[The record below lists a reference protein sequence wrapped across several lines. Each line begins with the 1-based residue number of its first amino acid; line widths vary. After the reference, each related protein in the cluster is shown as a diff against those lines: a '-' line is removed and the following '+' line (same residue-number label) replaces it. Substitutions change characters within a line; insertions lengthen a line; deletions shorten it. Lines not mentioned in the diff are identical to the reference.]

1 MLLPAFI
8 KCDCNGVCIEVN
20 PFICT
25 TSTSTSTSTSTTS
38 TSTSTTTTTTTIAI
52 TSICF
57 CIHLEGGGCAYQVE
71 LPILG
76 NAPFQNGRPV
86 YNITGDANG
95 TVYYN
100 GTQWIYASE
109 ENAPLL
115 QPLLNSSYYPIGTY
129 SEWGEVD
136 TTFFMNSST
145 SGPCSTTTTTTTTAC
160 NRWQYEYLS
169 YTCTTCEIIEYGFLY
184 NSNPLTLDNFYQY
197 GDIVITPFRY
207 LGCDTGISDASI
219 PDTGVATC
227 EEIICFTTTTTT
239 TTRPKICGIV
249 SMQASIIEGGSWSAL
264 DCLGESVGGSI
275 PSPDTIDT
283 PCIELDTLVLVDA
296 FEKGIV
302 DCDTPT

>member
-25 TSTSTSTSTSTTS
+25 TSTSTTNTSTTTS
-38 TSTSTTTTTTTIAI
+38 TSTSSTTTTTTT
-52 TSICF
+52 
-57 CIHLEGGGCAYQVE
+57 E
-71 LPILG
+71 
-76 NAPFQNGRPV
+76 
-86 YNITGDANG
+86 
-95 TVYYN
+95 
-100 GTQWIYASE
+100 
-109 ENAPLL
+109 
-115 QPLLNSSYYPIGTY
+115 
-129 SEWGEVD
+129 
-136 TTFFMNSST
+136 
-145 SGPCSTTTTTTTTAC
+145 AC

-169 YTCTTCEIIEYGFLY
+169 YTCTTCEIIEYSSLY

-197 GDIVITPFRY
+197 GDIVITPYAY
-207 LGCDTGISDASI
+207 LGCDTGVSDASI

-264 DCLGESVGGSI
+264 DCLGESVGGFI
-275 PSPDTIDT
+275 PSPATVDT

>member
-1 MLLPAFI
+1 MFTGFI

-20 PFICT
+20 PFIC
-25 TSTSTSTSTSTTS
+25 TTS

-57 CIHLEGGGCAYQVE
+57 CIHLEGGGCAYQIE

-95 TVYYN
+95 TVYYD

-145 SGPCSTTTTTTTTAC
+145 SGPCPTTTTTTTLAC
-160 NRWQYEYLS
+160 NRWQYS
-169 YTCTTCEIIEYGFLY
+169 YDVLTCEFCEFVEINSLY
-184 NSNPLTLDNFYQY
+184 NSNPLTLFNFYQY
-197 GDIVITPFRY
+197 GEFVISPYEY
-207 LGCDTGISDASI
+207 LGCDVGESDASI
-219 PDTGVATC
+219 PDEGFTTC
-227 EEIICFTTTTTT
+227 EEIICTTTTTT
-239 TTRPKICGIV
+239 TIRPKICKIV
-249 SMQASIIEGGSWSAL
+249 SLQASIVEGGTWSAL
-264 DCLGESVGGSI
+264 DCLGESVGGFV

-283 PCIELDTLVLVDA
+283 PCIEFDTLVLVDT

-302 DCDTPT
+302 DCDTPTTTTTTTT

>member
-1 MLLPAFI
+1 MFTGFI

-25 TSTSTSTSTSTTS
+25 TSTSTSTTTS

-95 TVYYN
+95 TVYYD

-129 SEWGEVD
+129 FEWGEVD
-136 TTFFMNSST
+136 TTYFMNSST
-145 SGPCSTTTTTTTTAC
+145 SGSCSTTTTTTTVDC
-160 NRWQYEYLS
+160 NRWGYY
-169 YTCTTCEIIEYGFLY
+169 YDIFNCGTCDYIDFNFLY
-184 NSNPLTLDNFYQY
+184 NSNPLTLFNFYQY
-197 GDIVITPFRY
+197 GDLVISPYQYT
-207 LGCDTGISDASI
+207 GCDVGESDASI
-219 PDTGVATC
+219 LDAGFATC
-227 EEIICFTTTTTT
+227 EEIICTTTTTST
-239 TTRPKICGIV
+239 TTRLKICKIYGL
-249 SMQASIIEGGSWSAL
+249 QALSLEGGSWSAVT
-264 DCLGESVGGSI
+264 CLGDPVGGLLTESG
-275 PSPDTIDT
+275 TEYT
-283 PCIELDTLVLVDA
+283 PCIDIDTLVMVNG
-296 FEKGIV
+296 FIKEEIN
-302 DCDTPT
+302 C

>member
-1 MLLPAFI
+1 MFTGFI

-25 TSTSTSTSTSTTS
+25 TSTSTSTTTS

-57 CIHLEGGGCAYQVE
+57 CIYLEGGGCVYQVE

-86 YNITGDANG
+86 YNITGEARGEANG

-129 SEWGEVD
+129 FEWGEVD
-136 TTFFMNSST
+136 TTYFMNSST
-145 SGPCSTTTTTTTTAC
+145 SGSCSTTTTTTTTAC

-169 YTCTTCEIIEYGFLY
+169 YTCTTCEIIEYSSLY

-197 GDIVITPFRY
+197 GDIVITPFTY
-207 LGCDTGISDASI
+207 LGCDTGVSDASI

-227 EEIICFTTTTTT
+227 EEIDCSPTTTTST
-239 TTRPKICGIV
+239 TTRLKICKIYGL
-249 SMQASIIEGGSWSAL
+249 QALTIDGGSWSAIT
-264 DCLGESVGGSI
+264 CLGESVGGILTESG
-275 PSPDTIDT
+275 TEYT
-283 PCIELDTLVLVDA
+283 PCIDIDTLVMVNG
-296 FEKGIV
+296 FIKQEIN
-302 DCDTPT
+302 C

>member
-1 MLLPAFI
+1 MFTGFI
-8 KCDCNGVCIEVN
+8 KCDCNGVCVEVD

-25 TSTSTSTSTSTTS
+25 TT

-145 SGPCSTTTTTTTTAC
+145 SGSCSTTTTTTTAAC
-160 NRWQYEYLS
+160 NRWQYNYLS
-169 YTCTTCEIIEYGFLY
+169 FTCTLCEIIEYGSLY

-197 GDIVITPFRY
+197 EDIVITPYEY
-207 LGCDTGISDASI
+207 LGCDTGVSDASI
-219 PDTGVATC
+219 PNEGVATC
-227 EEIICFTTTTTT
+227 EEIDCTPTTTTTT
-239 TTRPKICGIV
+239 TPKPVNCQEYLLQGDTG
-249 SMQASIIEGGSWSAL
+249 GGSWTAL
-264 DCLGESVGGSI
+264 DCFGTSVEGILPPDGSTL
-275 PSPDTIDT
+275 STGCIDG
-283 PCIELDTLVLVDA
+283 DTLVIINGQI
-296 FEKGIV
+296 KNIIP
-302 DCDTPT
+302 C